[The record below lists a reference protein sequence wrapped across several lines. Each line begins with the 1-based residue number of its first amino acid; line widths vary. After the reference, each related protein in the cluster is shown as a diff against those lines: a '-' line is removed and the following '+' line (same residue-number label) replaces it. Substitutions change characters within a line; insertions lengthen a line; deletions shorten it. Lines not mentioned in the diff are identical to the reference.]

1 MNKVLLVL
9 LALFLS
15 SSAIAGEKEEQQ
27 IRSTLAT
34 LAPTLQIDSIT
45 QSEVP
50 GLYQVLFGTRVI
62 YLTGDGK
69 YLLQGSIMDTESRE
83 DLAETA
89 ISSVRTKI
97 LNSLKEED
105 MVVFAPEETKHTVTV
120 FTDIDCGYCR
130 KMHAEMKDYN
140 DLGIKIRYVS
150 YPRAGVGSESFNK
163 SEAVWCAE
171 NREEAMTI
179 AKLGG
184 SLKDV
189 KAKENCV
196 SPVRDQ
202 YMTGQALSLQ
212 GTPATFLENGKRVG
226 GYLSASD
233 LMKQI
238 EQQ

>member
-1 MNKVLLVL
+1 MNRILLVL
-9 LALFLS
+9 SALFFA
-15 SSAIAGEKEEQQ
+15 SSAFAAEQEEQQ
-27 IRSTLAT
+27 VRNTLAK
-34 LAPTLQIDSIT
+34 LAPNLQIDSIR

-50 GLYQVLFGTRVI
+50 GLYEVLFGTRVV

-69 YLLQGSIMDTESRE
+69 YLLQGSIVDTESGKDISE
-83 DLAETA
+83 AA
-89 ISSVRTKI
+89 ISSVRNKI
-97 LNSLKEED
+97 LSSLKEED
-105 MVVFAPEETKHTVTV
+105 MVVFAPKETKHTVTV

-163 SEAVWCAE
+163 SETVWCAE
-171 NREEAMTI
+171 DREEAMTI

-189 KAKENCV
+189 KAKENCD
-196 SPVRDQ
+196 SPVRNQ
-202 YMTGQALSLQ
+202 YMTGQALSIQ
-212 GTPATFLENGKRVG
+212 GTPAPFLENGKRVG

-238 EQQ
+238 QQQ